1 MVSSMQYEDYYIKAK
16 WATLKVLILNMLRG
30 LGRNTKK
37 LKRKQGHNGGVSQNR
52 IFAPHPSSK
61 SDKKI
66 TSSLSEFSARFSWKF
81 LNLVHDLVLKVLLHN
96 FLQIKYYKRDGHN
109 CVVDHLVLVRDLLNN
124 FFQIKYCK
132 LDGHNCIVN
141 HLVLVRDLPSG
152 PPATVRLAVDN
163 PNFTKLN
170 VRSVRLGLVGILI
183 DLRWNVEET
192 ELFVQGLNGK
202 HGFVTLRKIFSVCK
216 RNKIKI
222 LF

>member
-1 MVSSMQYEDYYIKAK
+1 MKTFTIYDL
-16 WATLKVLILNMLRG
+16 T
-30 LGRNTKK
+30 
-37 LKRKQGHNGGVSQNR
+37 
-52 IFAPHPSSK
+52 PPPSK
-61 SDKKI
+61 SDKIQYGKHV
-66 TSSLSEFSARFSWKF
+66 

-132 LDGHNCIVN
+132 LDGHNCVVN

-170 VRSVRLGLVGILI
+170 VINS
-183 DLRWNVEET
+183 
-192 ELFVQGLNGK
+192 
-202 HGFVTLRKIFSVCK
+202 
-216 RNKIKI
+216 
-222 LF
+222 